1 MRPAPRTRRALAR
14 GLVAALLATGLLAGC
29 GGDDDGDEGGQPT
42 GTSTAPA
49 EPLVIR
55 VDGRDVDMAG
65 IGTAKPLLAD
75 AIRRF
80 GPPGSQREIDG
91 SACHVRWP
99 TGLFA
104 IYANLGGGKPCDPET
119 GRLQGGALTGERWQ
133 TAEGLAV
140 GDPEARLHE
149 LYPDA
154 VADENRWTLAT
165 AEGPGGAETGI
176 LSASIQEGKVIQI
189 QTYVGAAGD

>member
-14 GLVAALLATGLLAGC
+14 GLVAALLAAGLLAGC

-80 GPPGSQREIDG
+80 GPPSSQREIDG

-99 TGLFA
+99 IGLFA
-104 IYANLGGGKPCDPET
+104 IYANLGGGEPCDPET

-165 AEGPGGAETGI
+165 AEGPGGAEAGI
-176 LSASIQEGKVIQI
+176 LSASIQEGTVIQI

>member
-1 MRPAPRTRRALAR
+1 MSPPICVCSRKVSPNTPHSAARETGGATACDRGGRYARPRCAPLPASAAPPGRAVWSPACWPP
-14 GLVAALLATGLLAGC
+14 ASLAGC

-49 EPLVIR
+49 EPLVIT
-55 VDGRDVDMAG
+55 VDGRNVDLAG

-80 GPPGSQREIDG
+80 GPPSSQREIDG

-104 IYANLGGGKPCDPET
+104 IYANLGGGEPCDP
-119 GRLQGGALTGERWQ
+119 RPAACR
-133 TAEGLAV
+133 A
-140 GDPEARLHE
+140 AR
-149 LYPDA
+149 
-154 VADENRWTLAT
+154 
-165 AEGPGGAETGI
+165 
-176 LSASIQEGKVIQI
+176 
-189 QTYVGAAGD
+189 

>member
-14 GLVAALLATGLLAGC
+14 GLVAGLLAVGLLAGC
-29 GGDDDGDEGGQPT
+29 GGDDDGEGAQPNE
-42 GTSTAPA
+42 TSTAPA
-49 EPLVIR
+49 EPLVIS
-55 VDGRDVDMAG
+55 VDGRTVDMAG

-75 AIRRF
+75 GIRRF
-80 GPPGSQREIDG
+80 GPPSSQREIDG

-99 TGLFA
+99 MGMFT
-104 IYANLGGGKPCDPET
+104 IYANLGGGEPCDPES
-119 GRLQGGALTGERWQ
+119 GRLQGGALTGERWR
-133 TAEGLAV
+133 TAEGLAI
-140 GDPEARLHE
+140 GDPEAKLHE

-154 VADENRWTLAT
+154 AADENRWTLAT